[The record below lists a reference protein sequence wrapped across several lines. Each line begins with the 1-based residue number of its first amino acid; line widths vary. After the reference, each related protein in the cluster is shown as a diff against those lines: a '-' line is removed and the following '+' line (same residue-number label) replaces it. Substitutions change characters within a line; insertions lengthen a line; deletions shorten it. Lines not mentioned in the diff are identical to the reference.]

1 MGACV
6 MTSNRAGPPVRC
18 HRGHGD
24 SGSARD
30 GAPDMG
36 SDELGLVI
44 QAGNWANGSNSHNKP
59 GFMHPTGTGAPTRYF
74 ILPRNAG
81 GVALDS
87 GSRYLRLHDTI
98 VTPVGTSTGNGWIQ
112 PPGALANPPKLA
124 SLPLGYRTKYVSFA
138 STATA
143 DLALGSQVTTWAPL
157 ANLTGQVP
165 LRFMVLSLLDDECST
180 GTCSHDYYNLQ
191 GVIVDSP
198 SSTTEVLRGN
208 MQGEYR

>member
-1 MGACV
+1 
-6 MTSNRAGPPVRC
+6 
-18 HRGHGD
+18 
-24 SGSARD
+24 
-30 GAPDMG
+30 
-36 SDELGLVI
+36 
-44 QAGNWANGSNSHNKP
+44 
-59 GFMHPTGTGAPTRYF
+59 
-74 ILPRNAG
+74 
-81 GVALDS
+81 
-87 GSRYLRLHDTI
+87 LRLHNTI

-143 DLALGSQVTTWAPL
+143 DLALGNTPVTWSPL
-157 ANLTGQVP
+157 GAATLQAQ
-165 LRFMVLSLLDDECST
+165 LAFMLVAFQDDECST